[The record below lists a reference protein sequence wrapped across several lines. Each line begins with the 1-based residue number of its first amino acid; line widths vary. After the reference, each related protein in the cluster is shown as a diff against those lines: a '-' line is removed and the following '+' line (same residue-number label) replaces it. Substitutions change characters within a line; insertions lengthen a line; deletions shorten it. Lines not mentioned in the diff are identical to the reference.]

1 MKNKFLKKIF
11 ILLAV
16 LSSCFLFASFS
27 PSLDGRAVVVNEGEM
42 PSGLFAK
49 TVGYLPGDTI
59 IVSNVDGTSSVEILV
74 IGSLDA
80 SEGVAIMLSP
90 EAASAIGIDKKD
102 NNIVKI
108 TKRSDKDERCT
119 GTAVIAKGAEI
130 ENEVVDDEKIEETS
144 PENEI
149 LPPAE
154 ETFTEN
160 VQTEESAETEE
171 VLQPTEE
178 TFVEED
184 IPTEDIPTEIESE
197 EVAADELSELENP
210 EETEEVLQPTEETLV
225 EEDIPTEETFTE
237 EEVLPETEETSTE
250 DIPTEIESEE
260 VLADEL
266 SELENPEE
274 KEEVLQPTEEA
285 FVEDIPQEET
295 FTEEEVLPETEE
307 TPAEDIPTEIESE
320 EVVADELSELENPEE
335 TEEVLQP
342 TEESFV
348 EEDIPT
354 EETFTEE
361 EVLPETEETLAEKV
375 PAEEKSDSE
384 EYEAIVLIP
393 VEPEENIS
401 SEEKSEE
408 EIVVENLKDE
418 TEKSDIKIVES
429 EQKVE
434 KESVIEKYKVESLDE
449 LEKGS
454 YYIQIV
460 VLKEESNI
468 QKIVDEYGNNY
479 PITIVPLKSKS
490 AYQVLIGPISMDEY
504 GTVLNRFKSYG
515 YKDAF
520 LRKIK

>member
-1 MKNKFLKKIF
+1 MGWDMKNKFLKKIF

-119 GTAVIAKGAEI
+119 GTAVIAKSAEI

-149 LPPAE
+149 LPPVE

-178 TFVEED
+178 
-184 IPTEDIPTEIESE
+184 
-197 EVAADELSELENP
+197 
-210 EETEEVLQPTEETLV
+210 
-225 EEDIPTEETFTE
+225 
-237 EEVLPETEETSTE
+237 
-250 DIPTEIESEE
+250 
-260 VLADEL
+260 
-266 SELENPEE
+266 
-274 KEEVLQPTEEA
+274 A
-285 FVEDIPQEET
+285 FV
-295 FTEEEVLPETEE
+295 
-307 TPAEDIPTEIESE
+307 
-320 EVVADELSELENPEE
+320 
-335 TEEVLQP
+335 
-342 TEESFV
+342 
-348 EEDIPT
+348 EDIPT

-361 EVLPETEETLAEKV
+361 EVLPETEETLAEKT
-375 PAEEKSDSE
+375 PTEEKSDSE

-393 VEPEENIS
+393 IEPEENIS

-408 EIVVENLKDE
+408 EIVIENLKDE

-429 EQKVE
+429 EKKVE

-479 PITIVPLKSKS
+479 PITIVPLKNKS

>member
-119 GTAVIAKGAEI
+119 GTAVIAKSAEI

-149 LPPAE
+149 LPPVE

-178 TFVEED
+178 AFV
-184 IPTEDIPTEIESE
+184 
-197 EVAADELSELENP
+197 
-210 EETEEVLQPTEETLV
+210 
-225 EEDIPTEETFTE
+225 EDIPTEETFTE
-237 EEVLPETEETSTE
+237 EEVLPETEETPTE

-260 VLADEL
+260 IAVDELSELENPEEKEEVLQPTEEVFVEDIPQEEIFTEEEVLPETEETPTEDIPIEIESEEIESEEIAADEL

-285 FVEDIPQEET
+285 FVEDIPQEE
-295 FTEEEVLPETEE
+295 
-307 TPAEDIPTEIESE
+307 I
-320 EVVADELSELENPEE
+320 
-335 TEEVLQP
+335 
-342 TEESFV
+342 
-348 EEDIPT
+348 
-354 EETFTEE
+354 FTEE
-361 EVLPETEETLAEKV
+361 EVLPETEETLAEKT
-375 PAEEKSDSE
+375 PTEEKSDSE

-393 VEPEENIS
+393 IEPEENIS

-408 EIVVENLKDE
+408 EIVIENLKDE

-429 EQKVE
+429 EKKVE

-479 PITIVPLKSKS
+479 PITIVPLKNKS

>member
-1 MKNKFLKKIF
+1 MGWDMKNKFLKKIF

-119 GTAVIAKGAEI
+119 GTAVIAKSAEI

-149 LPPAE
+149 LPPVE

-178 TFVEED
+178 AFV
-184 IPTEDIPTEIESE
+184 
-197 EVAADELSELENP
+197 
-210 EETEEVLQPTEETLV
+210 
-225 EEDIPTEETFTE
+225 EDIPTEETFTE
-237 EEVLPETEETSTE
+237 EEVLPETEETPTE

-260 VLADEL
+260 IAVDEL

-285 FVEDIPQEET
+285 FVEDIPQEE
-295 FTEEEVLPETEE
+295 
-307 TPAEDIPTEIESE
+307 I
-320 EVVADELSELENPEE
+320 
-335 TEEVLQP
+335 
-342 TEESFV
+342 
-348 EEDIPT
+348 
-354 EETFTEE
+354 FTEE
-361 EVLPETEETLAEKV
+361 EVLPETEETLAEKT
-375 PAEEKSDSE
+375 PTEEKSDSE

-393 VEPEENIS
+393 IEPEENIS

-408 EIVVENLKDE
+408 EIVIENLKDE

-429 EQKVE
+429 EKKVE

-479 PITIVPLKSKS
+479 PITIVPLKNKS